1 MDDAS
6 TGTTGVPQESSWRAD
21 LRTAGCGFLMGA
33 ADIVPGVSG
42 GTVAFI
48 LGIYDRLI
56 DAISNVDSHF
66 IGLLLRRRVREAIA
80 YLDLRFLIALLL
92 GIVTGIGALASL
104 MRHLLMHE
112 RTPTYAA
119 FAGLIL
125 ASIVLVAR
133 RVRRWNMQAVGVA
146 VLGAVVAL
154 RLVTL
159 DSIQSP
165 PEGLWYV
172 GVCGMIGICAMILPG
187 ISGAFILVLLR
198 RYFYV
203 VDRLKSLMHG
213 EVTVDNLLP
222 VIVFAGGCLAGIL
235 TFSRVLRWLL
245 HHYHDLTVAALTGFM
260 IGAMHCLWPFQQDS
274 TPQEV
279 NFNRKVFVHV
289 MPEQWTAFLVPLLI
303 CIVAATFV
311 LALDH
316 FAHRQRKLLTIAE
329 GSEI

>member
-1 MDDAS
+1 MDQPS
-6 TGTTGVPQESSWRAD
+6 TPTSTTEERPSSWKSD
-21 LRTAGCGFLMGA
+21 LQTAACGFLMGS

-56 DAISNVDSHF
+56 DAISSVDSHLASLAVRGRF
-66 IGLLLRRRVREAIA
+66 REAA
-80 YLDLRFLIALLL
+80 RYLDLRFLVALFV
-92 GIVTGIGALASL
+92 GILSGIGALASL
-104 MRHLLMHE
+104 MRHLLIHE

-133 RVRRWNMQAVGVA
+133 RVRRWNLQSCGCA

-165 PEGLWYV
+165 PEGLWYI
-172 GVCGMIGICAMILPG
+172 GICGMIGICAMILPG

-203 VDRLKSLMHG
+203 VDRLKSLLHG
-213 EVTVDNLLP
+213 EWTLDNFLP
-222 VIVFAGGCLAGIL
+222 VVVFAVGCLAGL
-235 TFSRVLRWLL
+235 LAFSRILRWML
-245 HHYHDLTVAALTGFM
+245 HHFHDLTVAMLTGFM
-260 IGAMHCLWPFQQDS
+260 MGAMHCLWPFQQDS
-274 TPQEV
+274 TPDET

-289 MPEQWTAFLVPLLI
+289 MPEQWTAFMVPVLI
-303 CIVAATFV
+303 CLVAAILV
-311 LALDH
+311 LVLDSV
-316 FAHRQRKLLTIAE
+316 ARRKQTT
-329 GSEI
+329 GH